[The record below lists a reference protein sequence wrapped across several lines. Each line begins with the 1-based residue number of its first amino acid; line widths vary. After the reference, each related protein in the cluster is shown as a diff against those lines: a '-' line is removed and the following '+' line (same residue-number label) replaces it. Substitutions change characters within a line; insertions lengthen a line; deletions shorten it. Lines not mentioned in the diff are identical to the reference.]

1 MTTNSNMKPI
11 QKEIEE
17 TLKSGDR
24 IVSATA
30 SDALMQR
37 LKQIPES
44 VREGYQK
51 VPKKVIWAVAASIAL
66 LIALNVYSA
75 HSYAKEG
82 ATQNSESTNSYFDHL
97 KTL

>member
-1 MTTNSNMKPI
+1 MKPI
-11 QKEIEE
+11 QKEIDE
-17 TLKSGDR
+17 TLNTGDR

-37 LKQIPES
+37 LMQIPAS
-44 VREGYQK
+44 VRAGYDTI
-51 VPKKVIWAVAASIAL
+51 PKKVVWAVAASIAL

-75 HSYAKEG
+75 NSYTKNES
-82 ATQNSESTNSYFDHL
+82 TQHSESTSSYFDHL